1 MKPLHL
7 FALTSV
13 AVLTLISPAHAADPS
28 DTRQAVVLTPR
39 EYSFLLSE
47 MRGHLDAIGIAQQ
60 ALSTGDME
68 TARQAMLERGTAR
81 LKSPPPGR
89 PPSFAHKI
97 PDAWRALASGMH
109 QSYDSVAEGIAD
121 KETAQRLMGRMAKLM
136 RNCAGCHASYRLIA
150 AP

>member
-47 MRGHLDAIGIAQQ
+47 MRGHLDAIGIA
-60 ALSTGDME
+60 
-68 TARQAMLERGTAR
+68 
-81 LKSPPPGR
+81 
-89 PPSFAHKI
+89 
-97 PDAWRALASGMH
+97 
-109 QSYDSVAEGIAD
+109 
-121 KETAQRLMGRMAKLM
+121 
-136 RNCAGCHASYRLIA
+136 
-150 AP
+150 

>member
-1 MKPLHL
+1 MKPHNLITL
-7 FALTSV
+7 IAA

-81 LKSPPPGR
+81 LKSPLPGR
-89 PPSFAHKI
+89 PPSFGHKT
-97 PDAWRALASGMH
+97 PDAWRAMASGMH
-109 QSYDSVAEGIAD
+109 QSYDSVAEGIAS
-121 KETAQRLMGRMAKLM
+121 KETAPQLMGRIAKLM
-136 RNCAGCHASYRLIA
+136 HHCAGCHASYRLIA

>member
-1 MKPLHL
+1 MKPHNLI
-7 FALTSV
+7 ALIAA

-81 LKSPPPGR
+81 LKSPLPGR
-89 PPSFAHKI
+89 PPSFGHKT
-97 PDAWRALASGMH
+97 PDAWRAMASGMH
-109 QSYDSVAEGIAD
+109 QSYDSVAEGIAS
-121 KETAQRLMGRMAKLM
+121 KETAPQLMGRIAKLM
-136 RNCAGCHASYRLIA
+136 HHCAGCHASYRLTA